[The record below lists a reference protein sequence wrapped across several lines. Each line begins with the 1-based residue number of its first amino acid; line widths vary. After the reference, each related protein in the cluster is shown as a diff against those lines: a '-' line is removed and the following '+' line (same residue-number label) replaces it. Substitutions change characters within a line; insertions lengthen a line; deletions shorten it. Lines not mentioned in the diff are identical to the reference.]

1 MFGDGGVPSPRQTAE
16 WVVRSAAVLEWVAG
30 EAAGGGRG
38 NQQAFGGQPGVR
50 RIPMDSC
57 PAQAPRSALRSHD
70 SVASHAPTWVA
81 GVRSAPARDRGNG
94 TRGRCGCPPP
104 FSLPLG
110 ISKIPSCRK
119 VRPAFFKNLSLKS

>member
-16 WVVRSAAVLEWVAG
+16 WVVRSATVREWVAG
-30 EAAGGGRG
+30 EAAGGARC
-38 NQQAFGGQPGVR
+38 NQQAFGGQPSVR

-81 GVRSAPARDRGNG
+81 GDRSAPARDRA
-94 TRGRCGCPPP
+94 TARGAGVGALHNFLYP
-104 FSLPLG
+104 
-110 ISKIPSCRK
+110 
-119 VRPAFFKNLSLKS
+119 